1 MTSDSLLTVFGGI
14 VILVLIIIAVVIR
27 LKNKPITEEDQKSAQ
42 EFLEGLS
49 DTFYQN
55 IVDIINNIDFQNYQS
70 LPELEVDILNTIYD
84 NTWNYV
90 EEQLKDISK
99 TDVLTALALKIL
111 NKEYVERFIDG
122 IIEKYD
128 INNKISEAWD
138 KYFSAKEKEVE
149 EEDKK
154 LQEQFSDDEKYI
166 TEESTPEDLPPV
178 EKEEPSEEELK
189 NIIPPSEEEPDYD
202 ASSDN
207 SVEVVGEETTT
218 VEETNTSAEEINL
231 T

>member
-1 MTSDSLLTVFGGI
+1 MTSDSLLTVIGGI

-111 NKEYVERFIDG
+111 NKEYVEKFIDG

-128 INNKISEAWD
+128 INNKISEAWN

-189 NIIPPSEEEPDYD
+189 NIIPPSEEDPNYD
-202 ASSDN
+202 ASVDD
-207 SVEVVGEETTT
+207 SVEVLDETTT
-218 VEETNTSAEEINL
+218 VEETDTPTEEINL

>member
-1 MTSDSLLTVFGGI
+1 MTSDSLLTVIGGI

-70 LPELEVDILNTIYD
+70 LPELEVDVLNTIYD

-189 NIIPPSEEEPDYD
+189 NIIPPSEEDPNYD
-202 ASSDN
+202 ASVDD
-207 SVEVVGEETTT
+207 SVEVLDETTT
-218 VEETNTSAEEINL
+218 VEETDTPTEEINL

>member
-1 MTSDSLLTVFGGI
+1 MTSDSLLTVIGGI
-14 VILVLIIIAVVIR
+14 IILALIIIAVIIR

-111 NKEYVERFIDG
+111 NKEYVEKFIDG

-128 INNKISEAWD
+128 INNKISEAWN

-189 NIIPPSEEEPDYD
+189 NIIPPSEEDPNYD
-202 ASSDN
+202 ASVDD
-207 SVEVVGEETTT
+207 SVEVLDETTT
-218 VEETNTSAEEINL
+218 VEETDTPTEEINL

>member
-1 MTSDSLLTVFGGI
+1 MTSDSLLTVIGGI

-70 LPELEVDILNTIYD
+70 LPELEVDVLNTIYD

-189 NIIPPSEEEPDYD
+189 NIIPPSEEDPNYD
-202 ASSDN
+202 ASVDD
-207 SVEVVGEETTT
+207 SVEVLDETTT
-218 VEETNTSAEEINL
+218 VEETDIPTEEINL

>member
-111 NKEYVERFIDG
+111 NKEYVEKFIDG

-128 INNKISEAWD
+128 INNKISEAWN
-138 KYFSAKEKEVE
+138 KYFSEKEKEVI

-166 TEESTPEDLPPV
+166 TEESTSEDLSPV

-202 ASSDN
+202 ASSDD

-218 VEETNTSAEEINL
+218 VEETNTPAEEINL

>member
-1 MTSDSLLTVFGGI
+1 MTSDSLLTVIGGI

-70 LPELEVDILNTIYD
+70 LPELEVDVLNTIYD

-189 NIIPPSEEEPDYD
+189 NIIPPSEEDPNYD
-202 ASSDN
+202 ASVDD
-207 SVEVVGEETTT
+207 SVEVLDETTT
-218 VEETNTSAEEINL
+218 VEETDIATEEINL

>member
-1 MTSDSLLTVFGGI
+1 MTSDSLLTVIGGI

-70 LPELEVDILNTIYD
+70 LPELEVDVLNTVYD

-111 NKEYVERFIDG
+111 NKEYVEKFIDG

-128 INNKISEAWD
+128 INNKISEAWN

-189 NIIPPSEEEPDYD
+189 NIIPPSEEDPNYD
-202 ASSDN
+202 ASVDD
-207 SVEVVGEETTT
+207 SVEVLDETTT
-218 VEETNTSAEEINL
+218 VEETDIPTEEINL

>member
-1 MTSDSLLTVFGGI
+1 MTSDSLLTVIGGI

-70 LPELEVDILNTIYD
+70 LPELEVDVLNTIYD

-111 NKEYVERFIDG
+111 NKEYVEKFIDG

-189 NIIPPSEEEPDYD
+189 NIIPPSEEDPNYD
-202 ASSDN
+202 ASVDD
-207 SVEVVGEETTT
+207 SVEVLDETTT
-218 VEETNTSAEEINL
+218 VEETDIATEEINL